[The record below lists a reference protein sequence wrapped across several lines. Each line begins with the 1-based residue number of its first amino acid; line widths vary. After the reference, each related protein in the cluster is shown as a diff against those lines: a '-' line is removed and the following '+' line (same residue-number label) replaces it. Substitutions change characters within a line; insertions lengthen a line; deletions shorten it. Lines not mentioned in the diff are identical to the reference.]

1 MAREDF
7 RVSIITHSDNID
19 ITNKRQVVR
28 LKDTADCLPID
39 RSLDDNSDGLLID
52 VESWVKLDIHNENA
66 RNDKDYTVLKLTTT
80 DGLSYKTGSKAFIAS
95 FEDIWYEV
103 QEDLPVD
110 QQEPITIKVISRESK
125 NYPGKSVYMCRLV

>member
-7 RVSIITHSDNID
+7 RVTIITHSDNID

-39 RSLDDNSDGLLID
+39 RVMEDSHDGLLID
-52 VESWVKLDIHNENA
+52 VESWIKLDIHNENA
-66 RNDKDYTVLKLTTT
+66 KSDKDYTVLKLIAT
-80 DGLSYKTGSKAFIAS
+80 DGQSYKTGSKSLIEG
-95 FEDIWYEV
+95 FEDIWYEI

-110 QQEPITIKVISRESK
+110 QQDPVTIKVFARESK
-125 NYPGKSVYMCRLV
+125 SYPGKSFYQCRLV

>member
-7 RVSIITHSDNID
+7 RVTIITHSDDID

-28 LKDTADCLPID
+28 LKDTVDCLPID
-39 RSLDDNSDGLLID
+39 QALADNSDGLLID
-52 VESWVKLDIHNENA
+52 VESWVKLGVHNENA
-66 RNDKDYTVLKLTTT
+66 RNDKDYTVLKLIAT
-80 DGLSYKTGSKAFIAS
+80 DGLTYKTGSKAFIDS

-103 QEDLPVD
+103 QEDIPVD
-110 QQEPITIKVISRESK
+110 QQEPISIKVFSRDSK